1 MCFVDNDQVPLGVLE
16 LFLEIF
22 IAGELVQTADKL
34 VGFIKEVA
42 RRTLFLF
49 FTAENLE
56 LDAKFL
62 QQFILPLFGESA
74 RRDDEDPF
82 GIRTHEQLTNQ
93 QASHDGFTRP
103 GVVCQYEAQGLTG
116 QHGLIHC

>member
-1 MCFVDNDQVPLGVLE
+1 MCLVDNDQVPLGVLE

-22 IAGELVQTADKL
+22 IAGELVQTADQL

-42 RRTLFLF
+42 RGTLFLF

-62 QQFILPLFGESA
+62 
-74 RRDDEDPF
+74 
-82 GIRTHEQLTNQ
+82 
-93 QASHDGFTRP
+93 
-103 GVVCQYEAQGLTG
+103 
-116 QHGLIHC
+116 